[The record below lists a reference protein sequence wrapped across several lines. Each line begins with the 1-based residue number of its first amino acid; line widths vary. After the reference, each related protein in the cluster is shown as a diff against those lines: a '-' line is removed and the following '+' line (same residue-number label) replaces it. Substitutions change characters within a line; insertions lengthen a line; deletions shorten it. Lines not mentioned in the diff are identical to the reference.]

1 MSKYIKGFSLVELMI
16 ATAIVAILAA
26 IAYPSYMS
34 SVRKSN
40 RTEAKTELFDIA
52 QRLQKCFTTYGRYND
67 PNGADLCPVFERLTN
82 TPAYKTPARGLYEV
96 TISNV
101 NATTYTLTATAVIA
115 PQLDDVGCTVLTLD
129 HMGQSLPTECW

>member
-34 SVRKSN
+34 YVRKSN
-40 RTEAKTELFDIA
+40 RTDAKTELFDIA
-52 QRLQKCFTTYGRYND
+52 QRLQKCFTTYGRFND
-67 PNGADLCPVFERLTN
+67 PNGENLCPVFESLTN
-82 TPAYKTPARGLYEV
+82 GPTYKTPGRGLYEI

-101 NATTYTLTATAVIA
+101 NPTTYTLTATAVTP
-115 PQLDDVGCTVLTLD
+115 PQLDDVDCITLTLD
-129 HMGQSLPTECW
+129 HMGQSLPDDCW